1 MAAPTVSEYYDEYC
15 LRSSSKKNA
24 SKSNTVAEIQA
35 NETKQPVGGRQQE
48 KLRNARLA
56 TANQSRQNDM
66 LSSTATQRA
75 HQRQPQRDLSW
86 KFHDVSEPL
95 RCDHVIMYEPIG
107 RHLWNENNMYAFG
120 AAYPIRR
127 EMKEAENMF
136 ANPLPVPDVH
146 KLRYM
151 SNNYMTLD
159 DWYYT
164 R

>member
-1 MAAPTVSEYYDEYC
+1 MSVWQQPIRVDRTACSAP
-15 LRSSSKKNA
+15 RPPK
-24 SKSNTVAEIQA
+24 
-35 NETKQPVGGRQQE
+35 
-48 KLRNARLA
+48 
-56 TANQSRQNDM
+56 
-66 LSSTATQRA
+66 RA

-127 EMKEAENMF
+127 EMKEADNMF

-151 SNNYMTLD
+151 SNNYMTPD
-159 DWYYT
+159 DWLLHSLDCYHLKNDADYLHLP
-164 R
+164 RLLRVFCL